1 MTLHITKKLADKLKI
16 SPEVEPVGNELY
28 SWRANYVQEHGFR
41 FIVFMN
47 DASRFTVVLN
57 EVKAVKLKKLP
68 ELFICTLREALLSIS
83 VNPDVIDRYITDL
96 GNIKYAKNSDRKRTA
111 QLNKNIDNTWWALRS
126 LTDDVD
132 LSYYV
137 NQMIYNTSG
146 MDAVMIPAETMLDKL
161 SVYGLPVRKCRA
173 LDLNVR
179 LDLDGKDAVRKLRV
193 PASMSFERL
202 HALLQTAFGWQDYH
216 LYSFG
221 LFEEW
226 SDNYYAI
233 PDVELLLAADEDEA
247 SPDSIEMTGLK
258 LSDYVPTYR
267 KILYTY
273 DFGDDWHHYI
283 EVEDII
289 EDCSDDLPML
299 LSGYGDAP
307 PEDVGGPG
315 GFADFL
321 EIISDPAH
329 KEYEHMVI

>member
-1 MTLHITKKLADKLKI
+1 
-16 SPEVEPVGNELY
+16 
-28 SWRANYVQEHGFR
+28 
-41 FIVFMN
+41 
-47 DASRFTVVLN
+47 
-57 EVKAVKLKKLP
+57 
-68 ELFICTLREALLSIS
+68 LSIN
-83 VNPDVIDRYITDL
+83 VNPDVIDHYIADF
-96 GNIKYAKNSDRKRTA
+96 GSIRYAKNSDRKKTA
-111 QLNKNIDNTWWALRS
+111 QLNKNIDNTWWALRN
-126 LTDDVD
+126 LTNDIE
-132 LSYYV
+132 LSHYV
-137 NQMIYNTSG
+137 NHMIYNTSG
-146 MDAVMIPAETMLDKL
+146 MDDVMIPVETLLDML

-173 LDLNVR
+173 LDLNIR

-202 HALLQTAFGWQDYH
+202 HMLLQKAFGWKDYH

-221 LFEEW
+221 LFKEW

-233 PDVELLLAADEDEA
+233 PDIELVLNAYEYEA
-247 SPDSIEMTGLK
+247 NPESLEIAGLK

-289 EDCSDDLPML
+289 EDCNDDLPML
-299 LSGYGDAP
+299 LSGTGDAP

-321 EIISDPAH
+321 EIISDSTH
-329 KEYEHMVI
+329 EEHEHTLTWARSLWWKPFDFDAVARRISGDKSELAQMQ